1 MTSLRTTRMT
11 SLRTTTAIEKKNDTP
26 FYGQGIS
33 SNKQQ
38 SESSMTTIE
47 CVECEGMFAV
57 EDTII
62 HQQYGEE
69 RHWCEEC
76 YEEKHTQCDC
86 CEDFFFFEEMTDP
99 MNCDHYYCEE
109 CAEREFGTCEECE
122 EACSSDA
129 KYCPDCVEKEEKKI
143 YISKNSNT
151 KSQKIENLFTKE
163 IKASKQQQDEQVKM
177 ENTME
182 GSGIVCKDCLVT
194 LEPHTAAEHLDTNN
208 KIHSCEGGHKR
219 HCDCGC
225 EMEEL
230 SKDTNVKKI
239 EVQNKK
245 ADISILQEQDEQVK
259 MMNEPTC
266 RGLGQNGKDGCP
278 WGRCPRCDPSLE
290 DTDEDSDEEP
300 ICEECFGEMREQMTG
315 GVGEENGWY
324 QCPALSPHEIQNY
337 TVGDLNFCEKHY
349 NKMVEEEKNQ
359 NLHLQDTDEDS
370 DEEHPQL
377 VLHCEECFCEM
388 MEQMTGNG
396 VGEENG
402 WYQCPALSPHEIQNC
417 AVGDLN
423 FCEKH
428 YNKMVEEE
436 GESEKIKAY
445 TKNKLAQNKLEKAQG
460 YTQEEADLLMDAAK
474 EDKPDV
480 IAKLGM
486 CKIKKMVVDMEAA
499 LIKKGMGEW
508 LHQKKEE
515 IALAQN
521 KETEKELGALQEEV
535 VASGGKVVDASKM
548 TRKEIDE
555 LTKEMEAKGFSTV
568 EVKEKGAAWCVM
580 KGCGR
585 SCRKKNDAVGL
596 AHRSTPT
603 HTYPE
608 GSWVCDICWEEKG
621 MCSVKEM
628 LHTTFKEEDGVKCL
642 GCSYTFGEKGFV
654 DIGCGIIPVNLI
666 DLIKPSK
673 KNPDYWCGMCMD
685 DLWKMSEDKEL
696 LNPDDEFAFVGRTA
710 GADDGFEPIDE
721 LRAKGKKMNKE
732 VKDRCYWAEGDD
744 LARMKGMMEYND
756 MFLTL
761 DELLRVING
770 WRFVINKDARIRE
783 WKKGNE
789 AEKAAAEVLA
799 NAAAFVEEKAEKPK
813 TKKQIQAEATKAANQ
828 AVKDKKKAKEEYEK
842 AVIECAKRQAESE
855 RLKKEK
861 KYRAKMAKEKAAK
874 KAADAAVCVGCGS
887 AEIAYTDC
895 GGKKG
900 VSMCQD
906 CWT

>member
-38 SESSMTTIE
+38 SESSMTTLE
-47 CVECEGMFAV
+47 CVECEGMFPV

-62 HQQYGEE
+62 HCQYGEE
-69 RHWCEEC
+69 RNWCEEC

-109 CAEREFGTCEECE
+109 CADREFGTCEECE

-143 YISKNSNT
+143 SILKKKEEEAY
-151 KSQKIENLFTKE
+151 KIERLLLKE
-163 IKASKQQQDEQVKM
+163 IKASKRQQYEQVKM

-182 GSGIVCKDCLVT
+182 SEEYLCSNCGHIFTDLEVVRSGDCDFL
-194 LEPHTAAEHLDTNN
+194 
-208 KIHSCEGGHKR
+208 
-219 HCDCGC
+219 CGYC
-225 EMEEL
+225 WD
-230 SKDTNVKKI
+230 SANVKKI
-239 EVQNKK
+239 EVQNKNT
-245 ADISILQEQDEQVK
+245 DRSILQEEDEKVK
-259 MMNEPTC
+259 MENT
-266 RGLGQNGKDGCP
+266 RWHLDLTDGGCVLDGNWCGGSCP
-278 WGRCPRCDPSLE
+278 HCDPSSFE
-290 DTDEDSDEEP
+290 DTDEDSGSDEEHA
-300 ICEECFGEMREQMTG
+300 ICEECFGEMMEQMG
-315 GVGEENGWY
+315 DGVGEENGYY
-324 QCPALSPHEIQNY
+324 QCPALSPYEIKNCA
-337 TVGDLNFCEKHY
+337 VGDLTFCEKHY

-359 NLHLQDTDEDS
+359 NLHLQ
-370 DEEHPQL
+370 
-377 VLHCEECFCEM
+377 
-388 MEQMTGNG
+388 N
-396 VGEENG
+396 
-402 WYQCPALSPHEIQNC
+402 A
-417 AVGDLN
+417 A
-423 FCEKH
+423 EKRRA
-428 YNKMVEEE
+428 YTKNKVAQNKMVEEE
-436 GESEKIKAY
+436 KREASITGKLSLLWAEEKVGYTLEEAKYLMENDVGSEEVIAKLGLCKIRKMMADMEAALKKNGEGDWLRQKKEELTDKA
-445 TKNKLAQNKLEKAQG
+445 NG
-460 YTQEEADLLMDAAK
+460 YTQEEADLLMGSVEGVDRA
-474 EDKPDV
+474 DV
-480 IAKLGM
+480 IAKLGAV
-486 CKIKKMVVDMEAA
+486 KIKKMMEHMEAA

-515 IALAQN
+515 IN
-521 KETEKELGALQEEV
+521 TETEKSLGALQEEV
-535 VASGGKVVDASKM
+535 VASGGKVIDASKM

-555 LTKEMEAKGFSTV
+555 LTKEMEAKGFSSV
-568 EVKEKGAAWCVM
+568 EIKEKGAVWCVM
-580 KGCGR
+580 EGCGR

-608 GSWVCDICWEEKG
+608 GSWVCGVCWEEKG
-621 MCSVKEM
+621 LCNSA
-628 LHTTFKEEDGVKCL
+628 HQFGEEDGVKCL

-654 DIGCGIIPVNLI
+654 KEGYKTIPANMI

-673 KNPDYWCGMCMD
+673 KNPDYWCGMCLNDVCRMAD
-685 DLWKMSEDKEL
+685 YKDA
-696 LNPDDEFAFVGRTA
+696 NPDDEFAFVGRTA

-721 LRAKGKKMNKE
+721 LRAKGKNMNKE
-732 VKDRCYWAEGDD
+732 VKDHCGCQEFLRWAGEDD

-756 MFLTL
+756 MFLTM
-761 DELLRVING
+761 DELLKVMNG

-789 AEKAAAEVLA
+789 AEKAAAELVA
-799 NAAAFVEEKAEKPK
+799 NAAMFVEEKKEKPK

-828 AVKDKKKAKEEYEK
+828 AVKDKKKAAAEYEK

-874 KAADAAVCVGCGS
+874 KAAEKDAAVEGS
-887 AEIAYTDC
+887 
-895 GGKKG
+895 
-900 VSMCQD
+900 VRFNV
-906 CWT
+906 

>member
-1 MTSLRTTRMT
+1 MT
-11 SLRTTTAIEKKNDTP
+11 SLRTTTLKEAIQYKIEVP
-26 FYGQGIS
+26 FDKQDIS

-143 YISKNSNT
+143 YISKNSYT
-151 KSQKIENLFTKE
+151 KSQKIERLLLKE
-163 IKASKQQQDEQVKM
+163 VKASKQQQDEQVKM
-177 ENTME
+177 ENTRCDNAPE
-182 GSGIVCKDCLVT
+182 CGCCWDSAIDEVEELYQVSGIVCKNCLVT

-219 HCDCGC
+219 HWDCGC

-230 SKDTNVKKI
+230 SKNTNVKKI
-239 EVQNKK
+239 EVQNKNT
-245 ADISILQEQDEQVK
+245 DRSILQEQDEQVK

-266 RGLGQNGKDGCP
+266 RGVSDGCP
-278 WGRCPRCDPSLE
+278 WEGCPNCDPSLE
-290 DTDEDSDEEP
+290 DTDEDNWSEDDFD
-300 ICEECFGEMREQMTG
+300 ICEECFGEMLDQMG
-315 GVGEENGWY
+315 DGVGEENGWY
-324 QCPALSPHEIQNY
+324 QCPALSPHEIKNCA
-337 TVGDLNFCEKHY
+337 VGDVTFCEKHY
-349 NKMVEEEKNQ
+349 NKMVEEEEEE
-359 NLHLQDTDEDS
+359 NLH
-370 DEEHPQL
+370 QL
-377 VLHCEECFCEM
+377 IAANRA
-388 MEQMTGNG
+388 T
-396 VGEENG
+396 
-402 WYQCPALSPHEIQNC
+402 A
-417 AVGDLN
+417 A
-423 FCEKH
+423 EK
-428 YNKMVEEE
+428 KR
-436 GESEKIKAY
+436 AY
-445 TKNKLAQNKLEKAQG
+445 TKKKLAQNKLDGLRG
-460 YTQEEADLLMDAAK
+460 YTQKEADLLMDAAK

-480 IAKLGM
+480 IAKLGAV
-486 CKIKKMVVDMEAA
+486 KIKKMVEDMEEL
-499 LIKKGMGEW
+499 LIKRGMGEW

-515 IALAQN
+515 IDKETERKN
-521 KETEKELGALQEEV
+521 KETEKSLGAYKEEV
-535 VASGGKVVDASKM
+535 IASGGKVIDASKM

-555 LTKEMEAKGFSTV
+555 LTKEMEAKGFSSV
-568 EVKEKGAAWCVM
+568 EIKEKGAAWCVM
-580 KGCGR
+580 EGCGR

-596 AHRSTPT
+596 AHRSKPT
-603 HTYPE
+603 HTFPE
-608 GSWVCDICWEEKG
+608 GSWVCDICWEAKG
-621 MCSVKEM
+621 LCNSAQQ
-628 LHTTFKEEDGVKCL
+628 FGEEDGVKCL

-654 DIGCGIIPVNLI
+654 EEGYKTIPVNMM
-666 DLIKPSK
+666 DLIKPK
-673 KNPDYWCGMCMD
+673 KRKPDYWCGACLN
-685 DLWKMSEDKEL
+685 DLCRMADDKEA
-696 LNPDDEFAFVGRTA
+696 NPDDEFQFVGRTA
-710 GADDGFEPIDE
+710 GADDGFEPIDVV
-721 LRAKGKKMNKE
+721 RAKGKHMDKQ
-732 VKDRCYWAEGDD
+732 VKDHCQWAGEDD

-761 DELLRVING
+761 EELLKVMNG

-783 WKKGNE
+783 WKKGYE
-789 AEKAAAEVLA
+789 AEKAAAEVEA
-799 NAAAFVEEKAEKPK
+799 NAAMFVEEKKEKPK

-828 AVKDKKKAKEEYEK
+828 AVKDKKKAAAEYER

-874 KAADAAVCVGCGS
+874 KAAEKDAAVEGS
-887 AEIAYTDC
+887 V
-895 GGKKG
+895 KFN
-900 VSMCQD
+900 V
-906 CWT
+906 